1 MSPWLRQV
9 TGRRKAAGRK
19 DRAFGECFEDRL
31 VPAEGC
37 QGGQQV
43 VLDSRTHKQVA
54 GANVA
59 NAPFCKRFQQVL
71 QVRARI
77 GEAGDE
83 RLERYLDADATCTQL
98 SDLPQTQPRRR
109 RQRLEQPLQSAVQ
122 RR

>member
-9 TGRRKAAGRK
+9 TGRGKAAGRK
-19 DRAFGECFEDRL
+19 DRAFGERFEDRL

-43 VLDSRTHKQVA
+43 VLDSRTHEQVA

-59 NAPFCKRFQQVL
+59 NAPFRKRFQHVL
-71 QVRARI
+71 QVGARI
-77 GEAGDE
+77 GEAGNE
-83 RLERYLDADATCTQL
+83 RLERHLDADATRTQL
-98 SDLPQTQPRRR
+98 SNLPQAQTRRR
-109 RQRLEQPLQSAVQ
+109 RQRLEQALQSAVQ